1 MPSNINPMT
10 RWGVEHTTGVPQT
23 DGTSD
28 SFLNGLTGEP
38 GDLWLATWSGE
49 VLHAYDQFKTFE
61 GLVDSRT
68 ITSGTTVQF
77 PVTGTVALKEA
88 WEAGEELA
96 GGGSTTKT
104 YSISLDRR
112 PIAAHFE
119 LDNIDVM
126 VQQFEFRSELARQ
139 AGQTIANER
148 DAQLAR
154 LILKASTEESR
165 MFEAKNTGVIDTDYA
180 GRKRELSA
188 NNIAEG
194 TEARALEI
202 LAAIEAE
209 LVKYRELNVVE
220 AGTVCV
226 VSPADFNAIRRLGIA
241 SPSSTPA
248 GGLAGY
254 QPMFAGVS
262 AAMSLQS
269 TLSYMG
275 VTIMQSNV
283 LPEDGFS
290 QNDGNYHTPAAPAGT
305 VANPVAL
312 IFQRGCVASIKKQ
325 GLKVDSVEDVRR
337 NTVFTVASM
346 FSGGGVLRPELA
358 CAVRLPSA

>member
-1 MPSNINPMT
+1 MDNINPMT
-10 RWGVEHTTGVPQT
+10 RWGVNFQDGLPQT

-28 SFLNGLTGEP
+28 SFLNSVSGNVQ
-38 GDLWLATWSGE
+38 DLWLATWSGE

-154 LILKASTEESR
+154 LILKASQEDSR

-180 GRKRELSA
+180 GRSRTVSTA
-188 NNIAEG
+188 ATAG
-194 TEARALEI
+194 SEARALEI

-241 SPSSTPA
+241 SPTDTPA

-283 LPEDGFS
+283 LPADNFS
-290 QNDGNYHTPAAPAGT
+290 SNDSNYHTPAAPAGS
-305 VANPVAL
+305 VADPVAL

-358 CAVRLPSA
+358 CAVRVASA

>member
-10 RWGVEHTTGVPQT
+10 RWGVNHVDGVPQT
-23 DGTSD
+23 TASSQDTL
-28 SFLNGLTGEP
+28 LNGVGGEVR
-38 GDLWLATWSGE
+38 DLWLATWSGE
-49 VLHAYDQFKTFE
+49 VLHAYDAFKTFE

-154 LILKASTEESR
+154 LILKAATEESR

-180 GRKRELSA
+180 GRKRELTAGSA
-188 NNIAEG
+188 AG
-194 TEARALEI
+194 SEARALEI

-241 SPSSTPA
+241 SPGSAPA
-248 GGLAGY
+248 DGLAGY

-283 LPEDGFS
+283 MPEDGFS
-290 QNDGNYHTPAAPAGT
+290 SNDSNYHTPAAPAGT

-358 CAVRLPSA
+358 CAVRVASA